1 MTRSATILLLALAA
15 GCTCQ
20 ELPVPEVTVIEP
32 AEAPNDVDTVLTV
45 RGAHFLPAVK
55 ADMDAPGRTQV
66 SDAFALA
73 LVDPDGTPVALA
85 AVMLV
90 SEVEIRATLPA
101 GASAATYDLRLV
113 DPRGRVAALA
123 SALLVYIPSCS
134 NPPAP
139 DGTPCKDGNRCTR
152 VDACQGGAC
161 VGSSPVACGAL
172 DACHPGTCDPGT
184 GLCSNPP
191 APDGTPCRSTCL
203 AGEACLAGA
212 CVEPP
217 TGCLNTAPL
226 ACLVVSPATGAAGPA
241 GTGFTYDA
249 SCSSD
254 FEDDAAGTP
263 LSVRIDF
270 GDAGAAFD
278 WQFPPAGQPHVY
290 ASAGVRTATAEV
302 TDAGGLTSYAQASV
316 VVYDPAALV
325 TVTTADDE
333 SDPGATPLAPGS
345 TGLSLREAAAYVNA
359 APSPMGIPWTV
370 GFADGLG
377 PIALASPL
385 PALTA
390 AGAALVGR
398 SDASGLPA
406 IRLDFGGAN
415 QPCITLGGP
424 GQLLAWL
431 SVAGCD
437 AVAILLAPG
446 SAGSQ
451 VAQVWAQAPPTAQP
465 NSTGVSAQAP
475 GTIGPRNRIVGW
487 TTGVRIAGTSQ
498 LVDDNVMRG
507 AGTGLSVSAVPP
519 GVVVEVRRNRIHA
532 SAGAG
537 MEVAY
542 SGGSVVIRHNLF
554 HENGADGL
562 TAATATL
569 DVRDNLFTGN
579 GHFGV
584 NAPPGDFAAGAFDHN
599 GFSSNGKGAT
609 NNPLAPGP
617 TDVLADPLYMNE
629 TGGDFR
635 LSPDSPAVNAG
646 VDTGL
651 DVNGPAQGLYS
662 GPAPDLGPEETPY

>member
-15 GCTCQ
+15 AACTCQ
-20 ELPVPEVTVIEP
+20 ELPAPVVTAVEP

-73 LVDPDGTPVALA
+73 LVGPDGTPVALA
-85 AVMLV
+85 AVTLV

-101 GASAATYDLRLV
+101 GASPVAYDLRLV

-123 SALLVYIPSCS
+123 SALLVYVPSCS

-139 DGTPCKDGNRCTR
+139 DGTPCNDGNRCTR
-152 VDACQGGAC
+152 VDTCQGGAC
-161 VGSSPVACGAL
+161 FGSSPVACGDL

-212 CVEPP
+212 CVAPP

-226 ACLVVSPATGAAGPA
+226 ACLVVTPATGAASVTP
-241 GTGFTYDA
+241 FTYDA
-249 SCSSD
+249 SCSTD
-254 FEDDAAGTP
+254 IEDAAAAIP
-263 LSVRIDF
+263 LSVAIDF
-270 GDAGAAFD
+270 GDAAPALD
-278 WQFPPAGQPHVY
+278 WQVPPAGQPHVY
-290 ASAGVRTATAEV
+290 ASAAVRTATAQV
-302 TDAGGLTSYAQASV
+302 TDAGGLASYAQASV

-325 TVTTADDE
+325 VVTTAADE
-333 SDPGATPLAPGS
+333 NDLGATPLNWMN
-345 TGLSLREAAAYVNA
+345 TGLSLREAVSYVNA
-359 APSPMGIPWTV
+359 ALSPTGGPWTI

-398 SDASGLPA
+398 SDAGGLPE

-415 QPCITLGGP
+415 QPCITLDGP

-437 AVAILLAPG
+437 ATAIALSLG

-451 VAQVWAQAPPTAQP
+451 VAQVWAEAPPTAQP

-487 TTGVRIAGTSQ
+487 NTGVRIVATGQ
-498 LVDDNVMRG
+498 LVDGNAIRG
-507 AGTGLSVSAVPP
+507 AGTGLLVSAVPP
-519 GVVVEVRRNRIHA
+519 GAVVEVRRNRIHA
-532 SAGAG
+532 GAGAG
-537 MEVAY
+537 MEVAT
-542 SGGSVVIRHNLF
+542 SEGSLVIRHNLF
-554 HENGADGL
+554 HGNGIDGL
-562 TAATATL
+562 TAAAATL
-569 DVRDNLFTGN
+569 DLRDNLFTGN
-579 GHFGV
+579 GHLGV
-584 NAPPGDFAAGAFDHN
+584 NAPPGDFAAGFFDHN
-599 GFSSNGKGAT
+599 GFWGNGKGAT
-609 NNPLAPGP
+609 NNPLLPGP

-635 LSPDSPAVNAG
+635 LAPDSPAVDAG

-651 DVNGPAQGLYS
+651 DANGPAPGLYN
-662 GPAPDLGPEETPY
+662 GTAPDLGPEETPY